1 MTVAGENCIKMEIAM
16 DKAVF
21 IYTRV
26 STREQADEGYSLGE
40 QEERLKKYS
49 EAMGWKVTG
58 IYTDPG
64 YSGSNMERPALQ
76 QMLSDISKKHPDIV
90 LVDKLDRLSRSQY
103 DTLYLIKK
111 MFAPAGASFVSRAE
125 AFDTSTAFGRAM
137 LGILSTFAELE
148 RERIK
153 ERMME
158 GKEGRAK
165 DGLYMGGQKPLG
177 YYYNHDTGLTIDE
190 KEAEIVRFIFD
201 QAAQRRPF
209 ACIAEDCANMYDVDF
224 FWHIS
229 SISRLLTSRLYIGDI
244 CFGGKWKK
252 GKHEPIISPEKFD
265 EVQTVMKEREE
276 NFSKFT
282 GKKTKE
288 LLSGLLY
295 CEYCKKRFHKMRVRK
310 YFYYVCYSKSK
321 VKGSMIVNSSCNA
334 KRLSG
339 KKTDALVLDQIK
351 RIRTDVAFYDSIKQA
366 EDGADQTLVNLEKK
380 IALINTR
387 INRMINLYSLEQ
399 IDMEQVKAQIDPL
412 TAQKKE
418 LQKKI
423 DAAESKKDNYVKR
436 EDAVTLS
443 QAVEA
448 AYNSGDINEARALIS
463 QLIKYISVNADSISI
478 HWRF

>member
-1 MTVAGENCIKMEIAM
+1 M

-49 EAMGWKVTG
+49 DAMRWKVAG

-111 MFAPAGASFVSRAE
+111 VFAAAGASFVSRAE

-158 GKEGRAK
+158 GRQGRA
-165 DGLYMGGQKPLG
+165 PLG
-177 YYYNHDTGLTIDE
+177 YDYSPENGLTINE
-190 KEAEIVRFIFD
+190 SEAEIVRFIFE

-209 ACIAEDCANMYDVDF
+209 ACIAGDCANMYDVDF
-224 FWHIS
+224 FWSLS
-229 SISRLLTSRLYIGDI
+229 SITRILNSKLYIGQVLF
-244 CFGGKWKK
+244 CGKWTQ
-252 GKHEPIISPEKFD
+252 GKHAPIISEETFEKAQEVLD
-265 EVQTVMKEREE
+265 ERKE
-276 NFSKFT
+276 NFSKFA
-282 GKKTKE
+282 GKKTKN
-288 LLSGLLY
+288 LLSGLIY
-295 CEYCKKRFHKMRVRK
+295 CEYCKTRFHKIQTGK
-310 YFYYVCYSKSK
+310 YIYYVCYSRSR
-321 VKGSMIVNSSCNA
+321 VKGSMIVNRDCSA
-334 KRLSG
+334 KRLNLR
-339 KKTDALVLDQIK
+339 KTDALVLEQIK
-351 RIRTDVAFYDSIKQA
+351 RIRTDVAFYDSVKQA
-366 EDGADQTLVNLEKK
+366 KGGADQALENLEKK
-380 IALINTR
+380 MASINTR
-387 INRMINLYSLEQ
+387 INRLISLYSLEQ

-412 TAQKKE
+412 SAQKKE
-418 LQKKI
+418 LQKKL
-423 DAAESKKDNYVKR
+423 DAAKSKKNDYVKR
-436 EDAVTLS
+436 EDAMTLS
-443 QAVEA
+443 QAVEE
-448 AYNSGDINEARALIS
+448 AYNSGNISEARALIS

>member
-1 MTVAGENCIKMEIAM
+1 M

-111 MFAPAGASFVSRAE
+111 VFAAAGASFVSRAE

-158 GKEGRAK
+158 GRQGRAK
-165 DGLYMGGQKPLG
+165 DGLYMGSQAPLG
-177 YYYNHDTGLTIDE
+177 YDYSPENGLTINE
-190 KEAEIVRFIFD
+190 SEAEIVRFIFE

-209 ACIAEDCANMYDVDF
+209 ACIAGDCANMYDVDF
-224 FWHIS
+224 FWSLS
-229 SISRLLTSRLYIGDI
+229 SITRILNSKLYIGQVLF
-244 CFGGKWKK
+244 CGKWTQ
-252 GKHEPIISPEKFD
+252 GKHAPIISEETFEKAQ
-265 EVQTVMKEREE
+265 EVLGERKE

-282 GKKTKE
+282 GKKTKN
-288 LLSGLLY
+288 LLSGLIY
-295 CEYCKKRFHKMRVRK
+295 CEYCKTRFHKIQTGK
-310 YFYYVCYSKSK
+310 YIYYVCYSRSR
-321 VKGSMIVNSSCNA
+321 VKGSMIVNRDCSA
-334 KRLSG
+334 KRLNLR
-339 KKTDALVLDQIK
+339 KTDALVLDQIK

-366 EDGADQTLVNLEKK
+366 ADGTDQALANLEKK
-380 IALINTR
+380 MASINTR
-387 INRMINLYSLEQ
+387 INRLISLYSLEQ

-418 LQKKI
+418 LQKKL
-423 DAAESKKDNYVKR
+423 DAAESKKNDYVKR
-436 EDAVTLS
+436 KDAVTLS
-443 QAVEA
+443 QAVEE